1 VSSYEEEFAFREPDP
16 TLGND
21 LAGITGGR
29 LEPAVTSFFDS
40 APALGRLQQPL
51 WPFLVLAGLVA
62 FLVDVALRRL
72 VFVEGDAEEWKR
84 GMTSETRRERER
96 VAEVEARRSDAGDRE
111 LASESETLQRLMRRK
126 R

>member
-1 VSSYEEEFAFREPDP
+1 VAALFDAAPS
-16 TLGND
+16 L
-21 LAGITGGR
+21 GR
-29 LEPAVTSFFDS
+29 LE
-40 APALGRLQQPL
+40 QPL
-51 WPFLVLAGLVA
+51 WPALVLAGLIA
-62 FLVDVALRRL
+62 FLIDVALRRL

-84 GMTSETRRERER
+84 GMTSEAKRERTR